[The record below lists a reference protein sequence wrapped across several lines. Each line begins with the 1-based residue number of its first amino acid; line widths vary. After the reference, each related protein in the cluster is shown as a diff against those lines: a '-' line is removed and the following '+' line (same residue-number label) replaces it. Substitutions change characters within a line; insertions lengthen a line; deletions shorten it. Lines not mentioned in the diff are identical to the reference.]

1 MLLTDVAV
9 AAVRPICP
17 EAVATLLAWLSASD
31 QTVRRHP
38 KILVEWRLHLPVRVP
53 TNQEK
58 RIRSIYGFRALG
70 SAARSALLAVVAIA
84 LNTPDEWQRG
94 DAINALTD
102 PDAEAMGVLARAS

>member
-31 QTVRRHP
+31 PTVRRHA

-53 TNQEK
+53 TNQESGYGQFTVSGPWAPQPGP
-58 RIRSIYGFRALG
+58 RCSPSSLSRSIRPTNG
-70 SAARSALLAVVAIA
+70 
-84 LNTPDEWQRG
+84 RG
-94 DAINALTD
+94 AMRLT
-102 PDAEAMGVLARAS
+102 R